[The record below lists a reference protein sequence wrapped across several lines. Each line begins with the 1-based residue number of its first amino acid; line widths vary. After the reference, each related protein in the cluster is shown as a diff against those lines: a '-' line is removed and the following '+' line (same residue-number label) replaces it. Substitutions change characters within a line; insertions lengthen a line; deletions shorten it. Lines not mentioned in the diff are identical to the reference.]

1 MEKRSY
7 EGMTI
12 RVPSPFAKELQ
23 KLKEQDDLPSIGS
36 ALQIYIEN
44 LKIQRLESRL
54 NSIEEQIN
62 KLTKIAKEHTG
73 LIVGIDNL
81 MNRIL
86 NLFSKANQ
94 RFEALE
100 KVK

>member
-1 MEKRSY
+1 MPITHSKTMLVRLPVEIA
-7 EGMTI
+7 EQLI
-12 RVPSPFAKELQ
+12 
-23 KLKEQDDLPSIGS
+23 KLRNDKNLSTVGV
-36 ALQIYIEN
+36 ALQYW
-44 LKIQRLESRL
+44 IQQQSNQQIDTRL
-54 NSIEEQIN
+54 NSIEEEIN

-86 NLFSKANQ
+86 NLFLKANQ

>member
-1 MEKRSY
+1 MEKRSF

-12 RVPSPFAKELQ
+12 RVPSPFARELQ
-23 KLKEQDDLPSIGS
+23 KLKEEEELPSIGS

-44 LKIQRLESRL
+44 LKIERLESRL
-54 NSIEEQIN
+54 NSIENQIN
-62 KLTKIAKEHTG
+62 KLTKIADGQTDT
-73 LIVGIDNL
+73 IVGMDKLI
-81 MNRIL
+81 NRIL
-86 NLFSKANQ
+86 NILFKANQ